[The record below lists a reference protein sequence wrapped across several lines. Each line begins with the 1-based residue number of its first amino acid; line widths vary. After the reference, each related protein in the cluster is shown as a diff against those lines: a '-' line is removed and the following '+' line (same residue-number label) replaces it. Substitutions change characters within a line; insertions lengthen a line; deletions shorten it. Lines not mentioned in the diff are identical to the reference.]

1 MAKYRKKNRPSRNP
15 TNYTYSCSARRDE
28 SNGITFSLFG
38 DDRKNSEKVSKLKKR
53 ETQSELVRVRASPRR
68 EREKK
73 LFSQIHFFFSKTR
86 RARRD
91 ESFGITFRA
100 FGDGRLF
107 RSFQWALPLAATH
120 FEFLSLYT

>member
-1 MAKYRKKNRPSRNP
+1 MMVEKK
-15 TNYTYSCSARRDE
+15 
-28 SNGITFSLFG
+28 
-38 DDRKNSEKVSKLKKR
+38 VKKFLSI
-53 ETQSELVRVRASPRR
+53 ENQSELVRVRASPRR

-100 FGDGRLF
+100 FGDGRLC
-107 RSFQWALPLAATH
+107 RSFSVGP
-120 FEFLSLYT
+120 SLGGNSL